1 MKYII
6 NNEQDTKE
14 LAKKL
19 AEENIKCILLDGDL
33 GVGKTTFTKYYA
45 AFLGEEESI
54 SSPTYSIVKEYHDFY
69 HFDLYRI
76 NDEDELYDIDFD
88 SYLFSDKKLVIE
100 WPLIAKNFLTG
111 KYTKINMYY
120 EDNHRVFEVIYDFSF

>member
-6 NNEQDTKE
+6 NNEDDTMS

-19 AEENIKCILLDGDL
+19 ASENIKCLLLDGDL

-45 AFLGEEESI
+45 KYLGEDESV
-54 SSPTYSIVKEYHDFY
+54 SSPTYSIVKEYKHFY

-88 SYLFSDKKLVIE
+88 NYLFSDKQIVIE
-100 WPLIAKNFLTG
+100 WPLIAKSFLND

-120 EDNHRVFEVIYDFSF
+120 EGDHRIFEVIYDFSF

>member
-6 NNEQDTKE
+6 KNEKDTQK

-19 AEENIKCILLDGDL
+19 ADDNIKCLLLDGDL
-33 GVGKTTFTKYYA
+33 GVGKTTFTSYYA
-45 AFLGEEESI
+45 HFLGEEENI
-54 SSPTYSIVKEYHDFY
+54 SSPTYSIVKEYSCFY

-88 SYLFSDKKLVIE
+88 SYLFSDKKIVIE
-100 WPLIAKNFLTG
+100 WPLVGKNFLTG

-120 EDNHRVFEVIYDFSF
+120 ENEYRVFEVIYDFSF

>member
-6 NNEQDTKE
+6 KREEDTKR

-19 AEENIKCILLDGDL
+19 AGEDIKCLLLDGDL

-45 AFLGEEESI
+45 YFLGEKEPI
-54 SSPTYSIVKEYHDFY
+54 SSPTYSIVKEYRSFY

-76 NDEDELYDIDFD
+76 QEEDELYDIDFD
-88 SYLFSDKKLVIE
+88 RYLFSDKKLVIE
-100 WPLIAKNFLTG
+100 WPLIAKDFLTG

-120 EDNHRVFEVIYDFSF
+120 EKEYRVFEVIYDFSF